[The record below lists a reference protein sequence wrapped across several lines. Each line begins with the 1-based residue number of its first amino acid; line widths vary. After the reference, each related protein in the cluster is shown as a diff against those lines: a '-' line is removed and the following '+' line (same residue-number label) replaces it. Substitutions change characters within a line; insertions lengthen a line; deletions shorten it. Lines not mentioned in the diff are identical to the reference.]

1 MFEAIFQGSV
11 STSSWSLSSPTKT
24 SDVFVCLVYFT
35 YWKVVETCL
44 LYMLGI
50 QSLLLRDVYD
60 SWYIG
65 KHAGYGDTGSNI
77 FLMPGRMR
85 HFSQGVVLE
94 YRMSVGKIWVRHI
107 SAQYWCQF
115 VETPNAP
122 KSLDIHHTTPL
133 SFWKWPENPSL
144 PMYYNIYC
152 TGIFGDFLYR
162 LQRIVINTQQIRGIL
177 AFYPSSI

>member
-1 MFEAIFQGSV
+1 MLVLKQEKGTENKKTEKMLTVNLAKTHQKFR
-11 STSSWSLSSPTKT
+11 TSL
-24 SDVFVCLVYFT
+24 VFGLFFHT
-35 YWKVVETCL
+35 L
-44 LYMLGI
+44 LEK
-50 QSLLLRDVYD
+50 
-60 SWYIG
+60 WYIG